1 MRRLGGWGCV
11 LVMVASLGLP
21 ACASMRGESTSSEAT
36 PAPSLYRRLGG
47 REGIAVD
54 VRVVCATNKDLPTLV
69 ETGAFRQDLFYRIS
83 EVTVR
88 IPPLRDRPGDA
99 IVIAQTVMERR
110 AREHSRSLRGF
121 TPDALKAIQ
130 GYPWP
135 GNIRELENRVTSAVI
150 MSEGKH
156 IGVDELGLVDVAN
169 AGVDWLNL
177 RAARHRAESDAIRQ
191 ALALS
196 HGNLSRAAELL
207 GITRPTL
214 YDLLEKNSISVTERA
229 TEKAKEELE

>member
-1 MRRLGGWGCV
+1 MRFLQDRV
-11 LVMVASLGLP
+11 VERV
-21 ACASMRGESTSSEAT
+21 
-36 PAPSLYRRLGG
+36 GG

-54 VRVVCATNKDLPTLV
+54 VRVVCATNKRHF
-69 ETGAFRQDLFYRIS
+69 GGGRKAGRFRSDLFHRLAQVKL
-83 EVTVR
+83 E
-88 IPPLRDRPGDA
+88 IPPLRERPGDA

-177 RAARHRAESDAIRQ
+177 RLPGTVPNQTLSARHWPFAQSVTPPNYSASRGRRCTTCSKNFHQRDRTGHGKGERRARMTGKQHKDGRASVPRLAAAR
-191 ALALS
+191 
-196 HGNLSRAAELL
+196 
-207 GITRPTL
+207 
-214 YDLLEKNSISVTERA
+214 
-229 TEKAKEELE
+229 